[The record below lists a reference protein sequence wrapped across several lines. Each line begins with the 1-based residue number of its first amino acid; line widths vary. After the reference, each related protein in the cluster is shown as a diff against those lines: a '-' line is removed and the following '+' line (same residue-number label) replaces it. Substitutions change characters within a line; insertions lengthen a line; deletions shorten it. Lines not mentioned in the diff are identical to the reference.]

1 MAKQS
6 DIVPEWMADRRI
18 GWSGAIPFVLIHL
31 LAFGVFWTGFTWPAV
46 ITCIALYIIRMWG
59 VTAGY
64 HRYFAH
70 RTFETGR
77 VFQFIM
83 AFIAMTSAQRGALW
97 WAAHHRRHHKYSD
110 LEGDLHSPIREGFW
124 FSHFGWIFV
133 KGAEET
139 DFDRIKDFAKYPELV
154 WLDKY
159 FLVPPVVLGVVCLLT
174 MGLPG
179 LFVGFFL
186 STVLTWHGTFFINSL
201 AHVWGKRRFETTDD
215 SRNNFWLAL
224 ITLGE
229 GWHNNHHRYQASAR
243 NGFYWW
249 EVDVTYYSL
258 KMLSW
263 LGIVWNLRPVPE
275 KILAEGRGA
284 DIERRSGRKPAAALE
299 ERGRL
304 PKEPVLDIA

>member
-1 MAKQS
+1 MGN
-6 DIVPEWMADRRI
+6 RRI
-18 GWSGAIPFVLIHL
+18 GWAGAIPFLLIHL
-31 LAFGVFWTGFTWPAV
+31 LALGVFWTGFTWPAV
-46 ITCIALYIIRMWG
+46 ITCIALYVIRLWG

-64 HRYFAH
+64 HRYFSH
-70 RTFETGR
+70 RAFETGR
-77 VFQFIM
+77 VFQFIL
-83 AFIAMTSAQRGALW
+83 AFVAMTSAQRGVLW

-110 LEGDLHSPIREGFW
+110 LEGDLHSPVREGFW
-124 FSHFGWIFV
+124 FSHFGWIFIQ
-133 KGAEET
+133 GAEET
-139 DFDRIKDFAKYPELV
+139 DMDRIKDFAKYPELV

-159 FLVPPVVLGVVCLLT
+159 FLVPPIILGVVCLLT

-186 STVLTWHGTFFINSL
+186 STVLAWHGTFFINSL

-243 NGFYWW
+243 NGFYRW
-249 EVDVTYYSL
+249 EVDITYYTL
-258 KMLSW
+258 VVLSW
-263 LGIVWNLRPVPE
+263 FGIVWNLRPVPE
-275 KILAEGRGA
+275 KILAEGRAA
-284 DIERRSGRKPAAALE
+284 DAERASGRTPAALE

-304 PKEPVLDIA
+304 PKEPLLDIA